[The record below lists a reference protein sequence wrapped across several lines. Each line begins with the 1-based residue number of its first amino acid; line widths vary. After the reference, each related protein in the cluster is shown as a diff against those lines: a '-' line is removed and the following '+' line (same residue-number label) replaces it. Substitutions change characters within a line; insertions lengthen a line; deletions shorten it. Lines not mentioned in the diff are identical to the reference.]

1 MSQIPNLFP
10 NYAAAIRSVPAPA
23 LSDPRTVAELRMD
36 KLTVGNREIEMIYS
50 PFDHTN
56 EGARIVI
63 VGMTPGKQQAVN
75 ALKAAR
81 AALARGAP
89 LDRAAEEA
97 KVFASFSGSMRSNLV
112 RLLDAVGVARFLD
125 LETTAKLWNG
135 RADIAHFT
143 SALRYPV
150 FVDGDNWSGNPDMIR
165 NPQMRRWLEQY
176 TGAELAEMP
185 SAVFVPL
192 GPKVTAALEH
202 LAAIGKIDQ
211 SRILAGL
218 PHPSGANNERI
229 AYFLGD
235 KPAHLCSP
243 KTKTAVRDTARDAL
257 CARVSQLS

>member
-1 MSQIPNLFP
+1 
-10 NYAAAIRSVPAPA
+10 
-23 LSDPRTVAELRMD
+23 
-36 KLTVGNREIEMIYS
+36 
-50 PFDHTN
+50 
-56 EGARIVI
+56 
-63 VGMTPGKQQAVN
+63 
-75 ALKAAR
+75 
-81 AALARGAP
+81 
-89 LDRAAEEA
+89 
-97 KVFASFSGSMRSNLV
+97 
-112 RLLDAVGVARFLD
+112 
-125 LETTAKLWNG
+125 
-135 RADIAHFT
+135 
-143 SALRYPV
+143 
-150 FVDGDNWSGNPDMIR
+150 
-165 NPQMRRWLEQY
+165 MRRWLEQY

-243 KTKTAVRDTARDAL
+243 KTKTAVLDTARDAL